1 MTVSFLTL
9 GCKVNQYESEAISEL
24 LEKEGVVTRPF
35 GEKTDAVVI
44 NTCAVTT
51 EGERKARQMVRRA
64 IAKNPSAFVAVTGC
78 AAQLHPDSFLSIP
91 GVSFV
96 CGNGKKTAI
105 VEAILAS
112 GEQNAFS
119 APLCPADSFSLDTFE
134 PMTIVKSERTRA
146 YIKIEDGCDSHCA
159 YCIIKKARAKVR
171 SKPLDEVIAEAKALI
186 ASGYREIVLT
196 GIETSDYGKD
206 IGTDLVTLLE
216 ALDTLDHA
224 PRLRLGSLDPAMF
237 RDDVIERLSRLDH
250 LCHHFHLSMQS
261 GCSKTL
267 AAMRRKSNAEMMR
280 SRVQKLRAAMP
291 DVTFTADVIVG
302 FPGETDEDF
311 AETAAFLE
319 TVTLLD
325 CHIFAFSPRPGTEAA
340 ELPDQIPS
348 EVKSSREKTLMAIQ
362 ASATVRVL
370 SDYVGKTVTVLV
382 EEEKDG
388 FSLGHTQ
395 NFIPVAIER
404 FDNCHNTLV
413 NVKITN
419 QKNGK
424 LFGERVSTPKERI

>member
-24 LEKEGVVTRPF
+24 LEKEGIVTLPF
-35 GEKTDAVVI
+35 GEATDAVVI

-78 AAQLHPDSFLSIP
+78 AVQLHPESFASIEGVDFLS
-91 GVSFV
+91 
-96 CGNGKKTAI
+96 GNGAKLSI
-105 VEAILAS
+105 VEAILAHKNS
-112 GEQNAFS
+112 L
-119 APLCPADSFSLDTFE
+119 PHPATAEESFSLDAFE

-146 YIKIEDGCDSHCA
+146 YIKIEDGCNSHCA
-159 YCIIKKARAKVR
+159 YCIIKKARGKVR
-171 SKPLDEVIAEAKALI
+171 SKPIDEVMEEAKALI
-186 ASGYREIVLT
+186 QNGYREIVLT

-206 IGTDLVTLLE
+206 IGCDLVTLLE
-216 ALDTLDHA
+216 RLDALDHA

-237 RDDVIERLSRLDH
+237 RDDVIARLSRLDH
-250 LCHHFHLSMQS
+250 LCHHFHLSLQS

-280 SRVQKLRAAMP
+280 DRMTKLRSAMP
-291 DVTFTADVIVG
+291 DVTFTADIIVG

-311 AETAAFLE
+311 ATTAAFLKE
-319 TVTLLD
+319 ARLLD

-340 ELPDQIPS
+340 TMPDQIPS
-348 EVKSSREKTLMAIQ
+348 DVKAAREKTLAAIQ
-362 ASATVRVL
+362 AASTDAVIA
-370 SDYVGKTVTVLV
+370 DYIGKTLPVLI
-382 EEEKDG
+382 EEEKDA

-395 NFIPVAIER
+395 NFIPVATKAFE
-404 FDNCHNTLV
+404 NCHNTLV
-413 NVKITN
+413 NIKITH
-419 QKNGK
+419 KKEGK
-424 LFGERVSTPKERI
+424 LYGERVLSGEGV